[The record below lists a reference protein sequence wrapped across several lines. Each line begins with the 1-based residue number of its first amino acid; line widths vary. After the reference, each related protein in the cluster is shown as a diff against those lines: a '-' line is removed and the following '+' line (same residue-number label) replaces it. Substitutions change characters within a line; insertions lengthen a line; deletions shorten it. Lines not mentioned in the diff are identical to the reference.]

1 MNFDQTSTSPR
12 VDELIAGVMK
22 RFPGESRSAQA
33 RYYEEVHQHLA
44 PLARELEAEVA
55 RLRVALY
62 TPAPVISESEWQPIA
77 TAPKDG
83 TEIALLFADEV
94 TVLGKQRPRVR
105 AASWLGDWTIPY
117 RLDNPPIG
125 WTDMP
130 AAPGDA
136 ARKGEKS

>member
-1 MNFDQTSTSPR
+1 MSDKLSDCPFCGSHNCTVSTRSINGWVFAYCP
-12 VDELIAGVMK
+12 DCLAEGPAMGGKASAIAAWN
-22 RFPGESRSAQA
+22 RRAS
-33 RYYEEVHQHLA
+33 
-44 PLARELEAEVA
+44 
-55 RLRVALY
+55 
-62 TPAPVISESEWQPIA
+62 PAPAISESEWQPIE

-130 AAPGDA
+130 AAPGNA